1 MALGESRGVSE
12 SDTLYAIIGAL
23 GSSEDLDHV
32 LDGIVE
38 LVSEATD
45 CHACFVYLREGHRLR
60 MRAASAVYG
69 HLVGRIEF
77 GLDEGLTGWVARHN
91 EPAFI
96 RDELLSD
103 PRMIYVPELEEER
116 FQSMAAA

>member
-1 MALGESRGVSE
+1 MALGQSRGVSE

-32 LDGIVE
+32 LDGIVD

-45 CHACFVYLREGHRLR
+45 CHACFLYLRDGDRLR
-60 MRAASAVYG
+60 MRAASRVYA
-69 HLVGRIEF
+69 HLVGRIEL

-96 RDELLSD
+96 RDHALSD
-103 PRMIYVPELEEER
+103 PRMKYV
-116 FQSMAAA
+116 